1 MAGVLLASLECD
13 GVVAESGEVVMSVRS
28 GGVVSGGVVSGG
40 VVARL
45 VSVGA
50 ITENGQV
57 GDR

>member
-1 MAGVLLASLECD
+1 
-13 GVVAESGEVVMSVRS
+13 MSVRS

-40 VVARL
+40 VVSGGVVARR